1 MGQPEFDPWDTHA
14 GRRKTA
20 PPSCPLTPLPHAG
33 ACTSAR
39 TDMNEKNKTTKIPSH
54 IHGYWPR
61 PLIAYKP
68 TGDTPIPHSQRRC
81 KGNQIPK
88 KLLGVSLCSV
98 AVGYGGSFVSLLH
111 LQDREGGPW
120 SRLSL
125 VPRKAYP
132 LVLGISANC

>member
-1 MGQPEFDPWDTHA
+1 MGQPQFDPWDTRA
-14 GRRKTA
+14 GGRKTA
-20 PPSCPLTPLPHAG
+20 PPSCSLTPLPHAA

-39 TDMNEKNKTTKIPSH
+39 TDMNAKTKQQKYPPTSMAR
-54 IHGYWPR
+54 PR
-61 PLIAYKP
+61 PRIAYKP
-68 TGDTPIPHSQRRC
+68 TGDTPIPHSQRRY